1 MNITSSSDIVCQGS
15 RRDASS
21 SATVLVAVENGK
33 TLRTSDLVVNLASV
47 EWKFNELAVIA
58 PNVNMFGVYILVYSP
73 GVVVTGVLW
82 QGIAEV
88 KTEQR
93 FI

>member
-1 MNITSSSDIVCQGS
+1 MFSC
-15 RRDASS
+15 S

-88 KTEQR
+88 TTEQR